1 MSLEAE
7 FNLAIL
13 ILATSLALSV
23 LLPPESNHVTF
34 PVVGIVGEVWKA

>member
-1 MSLEAE
+1 MSLESE

-23 LLPPESNHVTF
+23 LPGIEDNHVTL
-34 PVVGIVGEVWKA
+34 PVPGVRLVS